1 MMFVLVLWGLL
12 AMQTY
17 GWCPTRWT
25 YVPCRHSSSLNMAS
39 RVKGNSDGNIARAR
53 QRDREAKT
61 LYDYLGASPKDTQ
74 EQLKARYQTLAKK
87 LHPDSNPETGV
98 ESLYYDLSEI
108 NAAWEVLKDPAE
120 RKKYDRSLQTKE
132 ITEGIE
138 SSVTKGLEFFAT
150 SAIPFLQKT
159 AMTTAAAVQ
168 KTASTTAA
176 AVDASSKAAKE
187 VNEQATRAYGAFEI
201 EQQIRTLEQKSNSE
215 ASKAS
220 KLQKEISALPA
231 KKIVSLEK
239 KPLQQQQQFLSSGE
253 AQKILKNFAATASA
267 MKPPPAILKNDIQV
281 LTDSEA
287 KQKKAAKL
295 LQTTERATQTAERNV
310 EQALKAEE
318 LALKKLEEAQLAV
331 KEAKKNHQQ
340 AQEADRKAKT
350 NERTAQQS
358 FAKIETMH
366 QRTSEKVRVGLVQ
379 QQDVFLQLKTNELEQ
394 QKQECET
401 LSKNYLKEAKALK
414 EKAKKRP

>member
-1 MMFVLVLWGLL
+1 MMFVLLLWTLPAL
-12 AMQTY
+12 HTY
-17 GWCPTRWT
+17 GWCPTQTTSTQR
-25 YVPCRHSSSLNMAS
+25 RHSLSLNMAS
-39 RVKGNSDGNIARAR
+39 RVDGKNDGNIARAR

-74 EQLKARYQTLAKK
+74 DQLKARYQVLAKK

-108 NAAWEVLKDPAE
+108 NAAWEVLKDPVE

-138 SSVTKGLEFFAT
+138 SSVTKGLEFFDT
-150 SAIPFLQKT
+150 NVIPFLQKT
-159 AMTTAAAVQ
+159 ALNTAAAVQ

-215 ASKAS
+215 AAKAS
-220 KLQKEISALPA
+220 KLQKEISALPT
-231 KKIVSLEK
+231 KKLASLEK
-239 KPLQQQQQFLSSGE
+239 KTQEQQQQLLSSAE
-253 AQKILKNFAATASA
+253 AQKILKNFASTASA
-267 MKPPPAILKNDIQV
+267 MKPPPAILNNDIQA
-281 LTDSEA
+281 LTDSET
-287 KQKKAAKL
+287 KQKEATKL
-295 LQTTERATQTAERNV
+295 LQTTERAIQTTERKM

-318 LALKKLEEAQLAV
+318 LALKKLEEAQLAL
-331 KEAKKNHQQ
+331 KEAKKNHVE
-340 AQEADRKAKT
+340 AQEADRKAKI
-350 NERTAQQS
+350 EEKAAQQS
-358 FAKIETMH
+358 FAKIEMML
-366 QRTSEKVRVGLVQ
+366 QRTREKVRVGLVQ
-379 QQDVFLQLKTNELEQ
+379 QQDIFLQLKTSELQQ

-401 LSKNYLKEAKALK
+401 SSKDYLKQAKDLK
-414 EKAKKRP
+414 KKSKKKP

>member
-1 MMFVLVLWGLL
+1 MMFVLVLWALL
-12 AMQTY
+12 ALQTY
-17 GWCPTRWT
+17 GLCPTQWT
-25 YVPCRHSSSLNMAS
+25 SVPCRHSSSLNMAS
-39 RVKGNSDGNIARAR
+39 RVEGNSDGNIARAR

-74 EQLKARYQTLAKK
+74 EQLKIRYQTLAKK
-87 LHPDSNPETGV
+87 LHPDSNPENGV

-108 NAAWEVLKDPAE
+108 NAAWEVLKDPVE

-150 SAIPFLQKT
+150 NAIPFLQKT
-159 AMTTAAAVQ
+159 ALTTAAAVQ

-220 KLQKEISALPA
+220 KLQKEISALPT
-231 KKIVSLEK
+231 KKIASLEK
-239 KPLQQQQQFLSSGE
+239 KPLQQQQLLSSGE

-281 LTDSEA
+281 LTDSET
-287 KQKKAAKL
+287 KQKEAAKL

-318 LALKKLEEAQLAV
+318 LALKKLEEAQLAL

-340 AQEADRKAKT
+340 AQEADRKAKID
-350 NERTAQQS
+350 ERTAQQS
-358 FAKIETMH
+358 FAKIETML

-401 LSKNYLKEAKALK
+401 LSKNYLKEAKELK
-414 EKAKKRP
+414 EKTKKRP